1 MKKILFITN
10 GHGEDIVAA
19 EIIKNL
25 RKPGSQIDVLPVVG
39 KGDTFKGLKVS
50 VIGPRKALPSGGFG
64 LRNYSYLIK
73 DIFAGLI
80 GKVISQI
87 KTLNKNKWSYDLV
100 IGIGDIVPII
110 YSILTGCKFI
120 FVGINKSAYYK
131 KLAFDYTRMEKWLLK
146 KHCALAIARDERTA
160 KALNSSGI
168 RSEYVGNPMMDGVKS
183 GVRGQGLRARK
194 GRTIGF
200 LPGTRDDAYKNIE
213 DFCKISWQIRK
224 LDKKIKFILSF
235 PRNLDRKTLAKI
247 KMPVNIRISDDFRKV
262 LKNSKVAIGLSGTGN
277 EQAAGIGL
285 PVIAF
290 PGRGA
295 QYNRRFALGQ
305 KELLGDALM
314 LLPRRS
320 DVIARE
326 ATSLL
331 RNKKKIK
338 KMAKAGM
345 ERMGKPGASKRIAEI
360 IDSYLQSRK

>member
-1 MKKILFITN
+1 
-10 GHGEDIVAA
+10 
-19 EIIKNL
+19 
-25 RKPGSQIDVLPVVG
+25 
-39 KGDTFKGLKVS
+39 
-50 VIGPRKALPSGGFG
+50 
-64 LRNYSYLIK
+64 
-73 DIFAGLI
+73 
-80 GKVISQI
+80 
-87 KTLNKNKWSYDLV
+87 
-100 IGIGDIVPII
+100 
-110 YSILTGCKFI
+110 
-120 FVGINKSAYYK
+120 
-131 KLAFDYTRMEKWLLK
+131 
-146 KHCALAIARDERTA
+146 
-160 KALNSSGI
+160 
-168 RSEYVGNPMMDGVKS
+168 
-183 GVRGQGLRARK
+183 
-194 GRTIGF
+194 
-200 LPGTRDDAYKNIE
+200 
-213 DFCKISWQIRK
+213 
-224 LDKKIKFILSF
+224 
-235 PRNLDRKTLAKI
+235 
-247 KMPVNIRISDDFRKV
+247 V